1 MTAPTRKFN
10 PGFLNNEELVAS
22 YCVRMTEFELLV
34 EVLRECTG
42 CSNPHQIVIGP
53 RGSGKTSLLL
63 RVAAEVDRDA
73 ALASRFFPV
82 VFAEESYEVAT
93 AGEFWLE
100 CLTNLATQ
108 ATRREDASD
117 LHRTVDELRAIR
129 DDHALSD
136 RCLGALL
143 DFADREDKRLVLL
156 VENLNMLFGDMAD
169 PDAAGWRL
177 RKILQT
183 EPRIIVFASAT
194 SRFDEIDNPDRA
206 LYDLFRV
213 RTLRPL
219 DRNQC
224 AVLWETVSGR
234 SPAPETIRPLEI
246 LTGGSPRLI
255 SIVARFGAGLSFREL
270 MADLLDLVDDHTEYF
285 KSHLESLPAQERR
298 VYLALAALW
307 KPATTREIADHARL
321 ETSTCSAQLARLVE
335 RGVVRVAGGSARRKQ
350 YYLTE
355 RLYNIYYLLRRRR
368 GPDRLVKALIHFM
381 ASYYSPPEL
390 KDISARMVHDA
401 AGLGTEMRSL
411 HRIAL
416 AGLVELPSLA
426 EYRDELLAMMP
437 AGFVAVSG
445 RGSAPGAVAQTTAAG
460 MRVDD
465 DRAERSQE
473 SPGESAERA
482 ARELF
487 KTTAAANVLNRAEDT
502 VEACDE
508 VIRRFGKSEIPAV
521 LVWVAKALVNKGT
534 ALSELKRP
542 QDALEAY
549 GEVIRR
555 FGRSET
561 PALLDSVATA
571 LVNKGAVLGALNRPQ
586 DALEAC
592 DEVVHRFGKSETPAL
607 LDSVAFALV
616 NRGGALVALKRPQD
630 ALEAYDEVVRRFGKS
645 ETPALLERVTT
656 ALVSKGV
663 ALGDLNR
670 PQDALEAYDE
680 VVRRFGKSETP
691 ALLERVAA
699 ALVNRGGVLGALNR
713 PQDALEA
720 CDEVVHRFGRS
731 ETPALLDSVAAA
743 LGNRGA
749 VLGALNRPQ
758 DALEAC
764 DEAIRRFGESET
776 PALLERV
783 ATALGNRGAALV
795 ALNRPQD
802 ALEACDEVIRRFG
815 ESETPAL
822 LERVATALV
831 NRGGVLG
838 ALNRPQDAL
847 EACDEVIRRFGKSE
861 TTALLERVA
870 AALGNRGAALG
881 ALNRPQDALEAYDE
895 VIRRFGKSE
904 TPALLERVATALG
917 NRGAAL
923 GALNRP
929 QDALETYD
937 EVVRRFGKSETPALL
952 ERVASAL
959 GNRGAVLGALN
970 RPQDA
975 LEAYDEVVRRF
986 GESETPALLE
996 RVATALVNRGGVLGD
1011 LNRPQDALEAYDEV
1025 VRWFGE
1031 SETPAL
1037 LERVASA
1044 LVNRGGALVALKRP
1058 QDALEACDEVV
1069 RRFGESETPALLER
1083 VAGALVNRGG
1093 ALVAL
1098 KRPQD
1103 ALEACDEVVRRFGES
1118 ETQAILERVATALG
1132 NKGAVLG
1139 ALKRPQDALE
1149 ACDEVIRRFG
1159 ESDSSV
1165 FSVEVKGALLW
1176 RANIE
1181 IKNRQYEKAVE
1192 TAGLVINGRHKGSPE
1207 QQLRGHVILAK
1218 ALLAGG
1224 DRSACEHAVEAVLAL
1239 LPQLGFISMEASRE
1253 AIVALIGFSVDLGLQ
1268 RMRELIQTSPSAQ
1281 LLLPLT
1287 TALERELGY
1296 EPRVAREVD
1305 EVAQDIQ
1312 QKLKAN
1318 LTDMKTLPD
1327 LELKKLAT
1335 TPGPRQHLAFDELAR
1350 RIRDTPSSWS
1360 PEEGLWAWDPLDIT
1374 RAPNAIEAEWAFL
1387 KWSQR
1392 LNDGKNPKLE
1402 QEQEARLRER
1412 ESRLDQDPDSIE
1424 DKYFNEIGEELR
1436 RQKGESSA

>member
-108 ATRREDASD
+108 ATRREDAPD

-129 DDHALSD
+129 DDQALSD

-213 RTLRPL
+213 RTLRSL

-255 SIVARFGAGLSFREL
+255 SIVARFGAGLSFRKL

-298 VYLALAALW
+298 VYLALATLW

-390 KDISARMVHDA
+390 KGISARMVHDA
-401 AGLGTEMRSL
+401 AGHGTEMRSL

-416 AGLVELPSLA
+416 AGLVELSSLA

-445 RGSAPGAVAQTTAAG
+445 RGSVPEDVAQTTAAG

-465 DRAERSQE
+465 DRAERSQG

-487 KTTAAANVLNRAEDT
+487 KTTVALNVLNRAEDT

-508 VIRRFGKSEIPAV
+508 VIRRFGESEIPAV
-521 LVWVAKALVNKGT
+521 LVWVAKALANKGT
-534 ALSELKRP
+534 TLSELNRP

-616 NRGGALVALKRPQD
+616 NRGGALVALNCPQD
-630 ALEAYDEVVRRFGKS
+630 ALAACDEVI
-645 ETPALLERVTT
+645 
-656 ALVSKGV
+656 
-663 ALGDLNR
+663 
-670 PQDALEAYDE
+670 
-680 VVRRFGKSETP
+680 RRFGKSETP
-691 ALLERVAA
+691 ALLERVA
-699 ALVNRGGVLGALNR
+699 
-713 PQDALEA
+713 
-720 CDEVVHRFGRS
+720 
-731 ETPALLDSVAAA
+731 
-743 LGNRGA
+743 
-749 VLGALNRPQ
+749 
-758 DALEAC
+758 
-764 DEAIRRFGESET
+764 
-776 PALLERV
+776 
-783 ATALGNRGAALV
+783 
-795 ALNRPQD
+795 
-802 ALEACDEVIRRFG
+802 
-815 ESETPAL
+815 
-822 LERVATALV
+822 TALV
-831 NRGGVLG
+831 SKGV
-838 ALNRPQDAL
+838 
-847 EACDEVIRRFGKSE
+847 
-861 TTALLERVA
+861 
-870 AALGNRGAALG
+870 ALGD
-881 ALNRPQDALEAYDE
+881 LNCPQDALEAYDE

-904 TPALLERVATALG
+904 TPALLERVAAALV
-917 NRGAAL
+917 NRGPVL

-929 QDALETYD
+929 QDALEASDEVIRRFGKSETPALLERVATALGHRGAALVALNRPQDALEACDEVIRRFGKSETPAILERVATALVNRGGVLGALNRLQDALEASD

-952 ERVASAL
+952 ERVATAL
-959 GNRGAVLGALN
+959 GNREAVLSALN

-975 LEAYDEVVRRF
+975 LEACDEVVRRF
-986 GESETPALLE
+986 GKSETPALLE
-996 RVATALVNRGGVLGD
+996 RVARALVNRGAALSA
-1011 LNRPQDALEAYDEV
+1011 LNRPQDALEVCDEV
-1025 VRWFGE
+1025 VRRFGE

-1044 LVNRGGALVALKRP
+1044 LVNRGAVLSALNRP
-1058 QDALEACDEVV
+1058 QDALEVCDEVV
-1069 RRFGESETPALLER
+1069 RRFGDS
-1083 VAGALVNRGG
+1083 
-1093 ALVAL
+1093 
-1098 KRPQD
+1098 K
-1103 ALEACDEVVRRFGES
+1103 
-1118 ETQAILERVATALG
+1118 TQAILDRVATALG
-1132 NKGAVLG
+1132 NKGAVLV
-1139 ALKRPQDALE
+1139 ALNRPQDALE

-1176 RANIE
+1176 RADIE
-1181 IKNRQYEKAVE
+1181 LKTRQYEKAVE
-1192 TAGLVINGRHKGSPE
+1192 TAGRVINGRHRGSPE
-1207 QQLRGHVILAK
+1207 QQLLGHVIRAK
-1218 ALLAGG
+1218 ALFAGG
-1224 DRSACEHAVEAVLAL
+1224 DRSAGEYAVEAVLAL
-1239 LPQLGFISMEASRE
+1239 LPELGSTSRE

-1268 RMRELIQTSPSAQ
+1268 RMRQLIQTSPSAH

-1312 QKLKAN
+1312 QTLKAN
-1318 LTDMKTLPD
+1318 LTDMKALPN

-1350 RIRDTPSSWS
+1350 RIRDNPSSWS
-1360 PEEGLWAWDPLDIT
+1360 PEEGPWAWDPLDIT

-1392 LNDGKNPKLE
+1392 LNDGKNPELE
-1402 QEQEARLRER
+1402 QEQEARLREL
-1412 ESRLDQDPDSIE
+1412 ESHIDQNPDSIG

-1436 RQKGESSA
+1436 RQKASPVLETEF

>member
-1 MTAPTRKFN
+1 MTAPTRKYN
-10 PGFLNNEELVAS
+10 PGFLSDAELVAS
-22 YCVRMTEFELLV
+22 YCVRTTEFELLV
-34 EVLRECTG
+34 EVLRESTG
-42 CSNPHQIVIGP
+42 RSNPHQIVIGP

-63 RVAAEVDRDA
+63 RVVAEVGRDA

-108 ATRREDASD
+108 ATRREDAPD

-129 DDHALSD
+129 DDQALAD

-143 DFADREDKRLVLL
+143 DFADREDKRLVLM
-156 VENLNMLFGDMAD
+156 VENVNMLFRDMAD
-169 PDAAGWRL
+169 PDAGWRL

-219 DRNQC
+219 DTKQC

-234 SPAPETIRPLEI
+234 RSARKTVRSLEI

-270 MADLLDLVDDHTEYF
+270 MTDLLDLVDDHTEYF

-298 VYLALAALW
+298 VYLALATLW

-368 GPDRLVKALIHFM
+368 GPDRLVEALIHFM
-381 ASYYSPPEL
+381 ESYYSPPEL

-401 AGLGTEMRSL
+401 GGLGAEMRSL

-416 AGLVELPSLA
+416 AGLMELPSLA

-437 AGFVAVSG
+437 AGFVSVSG
-445 RGSAPGAVAQTTAAG
+445 QGSAPADVAQTTAAG
-460 MRVDD
+460 MRADD
-465 DRAERSQE
+465 DRAERSQG

-487 KTTAAANVLNRAEDT
+487 EKTAALNVRNRAEDT

-508 VIRRFGKSEIPAV
+508 VIRRFGESEIPAV
-521 LVWVAKALVNKGT
+521 LVWVAKALVNKG
-534 ALSELKRP
+534 AVLGDLNRL
-542 QDALEAY
+542 QDALEASD
-549 GEVIRR
+549 EVVRR
-555 FGRSET
+555 FGESET
-561 PALLDSVATA
+561 PTLLDSVATA
-571 LVNKGAVLGALNRPQ
+571 LG
-586 DALEAC
+586 
-592 DEVVHRFGKSETPAL
+592 
-607 LDSVAFALV
+607 

-645 ETPALLERVTT
+645 ETPALLERVAA

-680 VVRRFGKSETP
+680 VVRRFGESDSP

-699 ALVNRGGVLGALNR
+699 TLVNRGAVLGALNR

-720 CDEVVHRFGRS
+720 FDEVVRRFGES
-731 ETPALLDSVAAA
+731 DSPALLDSIAVA

-758 DALEAC
+758 DALEAF
-764 DEAIRRFGESET
+764 DEVVRRFGESET

-802 ALEACDEVIRRFG
+802 ALEACDEV
-815 ESETPAL
+815 
-822 LERVATALV
+822 
-831 NRGGVLG
+831 
-838 ALNRPQDAL
+838 
-847 EACDEVIRRFGKSE
+847 
-861 TTALLERVA
+861 
-870 AALGNRGAALG
+870 
-881 ALNRPQDALEAYDE
+881 
-895 VIRRFGKSE
+895 
-904 TPALLERVATALG
+904 
-917 NRGAAL
+917 
-923 GALNRP
+923 
-929 QDALETYD
+929 
-937 EVVRRFGKSETPALL
+937 
-952 ERVASAL
+952 
-959 GNRGAVLGALN
+959 
-970 RPQDA
+970 
-975 LEAYDEVVRRF
+975 VRRF

-996 RVATALVNRGGVLGD
+996 RVATALVNRGGALVA
-1011 LNRPQDALEAYDEV
+1011 LNRPQDALEACDEV
-1025 VRWFGE
+1025 IRRFGE

-1037 LERVASA
+1037 LERVAAA
-1044 LVNRGGALVALKRP
+1044 LGNRGAALVALNRP

-1083 VAGALVNRGG
+1083 VATALVNRGG

-1098 KRPQD
+1098 NRPQD
-1103 ALEACDEVVRRFGES
+1103 ALEVSDEVVRRFGKS
-1118 ETQAILERVATALG
+1118 ETPALLERVAAALVSKGVALG
-1132 NKGAVLG
+1132 D
-1139 ALKRPQDALE
+1139 RP
-1149 ACDEVIRRFG
+1149 RRSEPAAG
-1159 ESDSSV
+1159 
-1165 FSVEVKGALLW
+1165 
-1176 RANIE
+1176 RA
-1181 IKNRQYEKAVE
+1181 
-1192 TAGLVINGRHKGSPE
+1192 GS
-1207 QQLRGHVILAK
+1207 L
-1218 ALLAGG
+1218 
-1224 DRSACEHAVEAVLAL
+1224 
-1239 LPQLGFISMEASRE
+1239 
-1253 AIVALIGFSVDLGLQ
+1253 
-1268 RMRELIQTSPSAQ
+1268 
-1281 LLLPLT
+1281 
-1287 TALERELGY
+1287 
-1296 EPRVAREVD
+1296 
-1305 EVAQDIQ
+1305 
-1312 QKLKAN
+1312 
-1318 LTDMKTLPD
+1318 
-1327 LELKKLAT
+1327 
-1335 TPGPRQHLAFDELAR
+1335 
-1350 RIRDTPSSWS
+1350 
-1360 PEEGLWAWDPLDIT
+1360 
-1374 RAPNAIEAEWAFL
+1374 
-1387 KWSQR
+1387 
-1392 LNDGKNPKLE
+1392 
-1402 QEQEARLRER
+1402 
-1412 ESRLDQDPDSIE
+1412 
-1424 DKYFNEIGEELR
+1424 
-1436 RQKGESSA
+1436 

>member
-1 MTAPTRKFN
+1 MTAPTRKYN
-10 PGFLNNEELVAS
+10 PGFLSDAELVAS
-22 YCVRMTEFELLV
+22 YCVRTTEFELLV
-34 EVLRECTG
+34 EVLRECIG
-42 CSNPHQIVIGP
+42 HSHPHQIVIGP

-63 RVAAEVDRDA
+63 RVAAEVRKDT
-73 ALASRFFPV
+73 ALAARCFPV
-82 VFAEESYEVAT
+82 VFSEESYEVAT

-100 CLTNLATQ
+100 CLTNLAIQ
-108 ATRREDASD
+108 APRREDAPD

-129 DDHALSD
+129 DDQALAD

-156 VENLNMLFGDMAD
+156 VENLNMLLGDMAD
-169 PDAAGWRL
+169 PDVGWRL

-206 LYDLFRV
+206 LYDLFRI

-219 DRNQC
+219 DTKQC
-224 AVLWETVSGR
+224 AVLWESVSGR
-234 SPAPETIRPLEI
+234 RPAPKTVRSLEI

-255 SIVARFGAGLSFREL
+255 SIVARFGAGWSFRAL
-270 MADLLDLVDDHTEYF
+270 MDHLLDLIDDHTEYF
-285 KSHLESLPAQERR
+285 KGHLESLPAQERR

-321 ETSTCSAQLARLVE
+321 ETSTCSAQLARLGE

-368 GPDRLVKALIHFM
+368 GPDRLVEALIHFM
-381 ASYYSPPEL
+381 ESYYSPPEL
-390 KDISARMVHDA
+390 KDISARMVHDVSS
-401 AGLGTEMRSL
+401 LGAEMRSL

-437 AGFVAVSG
+437 TGFVAVSG
-445 RGSAPGAVAQTTAAG
+445 QGSAPAAVAQTTAAG
-460 MRVDD
+460 MRADD
-465 DRAERSQE
+465 DRAERSQG
-473 SPGESAERA
+473 SPGESDERA

-487 KTTAAANVLNRAEDT
+487 KTTAALHVRNRAEDA

-508 VIRRFGKSEIPAV
+508 VVRRFGESEIPAV

-542 QDALEAY
+542 QDALEACD
-549 GEVIRR
+549 EVIRR
-555 FGRSET
+555 FGE
-561 PALLDSVATA
+561 
-571 LVNKGAVLGALNRPQ
+571 
-586 DALEAC
+586 
-592 DEVVHRFGKSETPAL
+592 SETPAL

-616 NRGGALVALKRPQD
+616 NRGGALGALNRPQDALEACDEVIRRFWKGETPALLDSVAFALGNRGAALVALNRPQDALEACDEVIRRFGKSETPALLERVATALVSKGVALGDLNRPQDALEAYDEVVRRFGESETPALLGSVAVALVNRGPVLNALKRPQDALEACDEVIRRFGKGETPALLERVAAALGNRGAVLGDLKRPQDALEACDEVIRRFGESETPALLERVATALGNRGAALLALNRPQDALEACDVVIRRFGESETPALLERVATALVNRGGVLGDLKRPQDALEACDEVIRRFGKSETPALLERVAAALGNRGAVLGDLKRPQDALEACDEVIHRFGESETPALLERVATALVNKGAVLGDLNRPQDALEACDEVVRRFGKSETPALLERVAIALVNRGAVLVALNRPQD

-645 ETPALLERVTT
+645 ETPALLDSVAS
-656 ALVSKGV
+656 ALSNRGGV
-663 ALGDLNR
+663 LGDLNR

-691 ALLERVAA
+691 ALLERVAS
-699 ALVNRGGVLGALNR
+699 ALVNRGAVLGDLKR

-720 CDEVVHRFGRS
+720 C
-731 ETPALLDSVAAA
+731 
-743 LGNRGA
+743 
-749 VLGALNRPQ
+749 
-758 DALEAC
+758 
-764 DEAIRRFGESET
+764 
-776 PALLERV
+776 
-783 ATALGNRGAALV
+783 
-795 ALNRPQD
+795 
-802 ALEACDEVIRRFG
+802 
-815 ESETPAL
+815 
-822 LERVATALV
+822 
-831 NRGGVLG
+831 
-838 ALNRPQDAL
+838 
-847 EACDEVIRRFGKSE
+847 
-861 TTALLERVA
+861 
-870 AALGNRGAALG
+870 
-881 ALNRPQDALEAYDE
+881 
-895 VIRRFGKSE
+895 
-904 TPALLERVATALG
+904 
-917 NRGAAL
+917 
-923 GALNRP
+923 
-929 QDALETYD
+929 D

-952 ERVASAL
+952 ERVAIAL
-959 GNRGAVLGALN
+959 VNRGAVLVALN

-975 LEAYDEVVRRF
+975 LEAC
-986 GESETPALLE
+986 
-996 RVATALVNRGGVLGD
+996 
-1011 LNRPQDALEAYDEV
+1011 DEV
-1025 VRWFGE
+1025 VRWFGK

-1044 LVNRGGALVALKRP
+1044 L
-1058 QDALEACDEVV
+1058 
-1069 RRFGESETPALLER
+1069 
-1083 VAGALVNRGG
+1083 
-1093 ALVAL
+1093 
-1098 KRPQD
+1098 
-1103 ALEACDEVVRRFGES
+1103 
-1118 ETQAILERVATALG
+1118 G
-1132 NKGAVLG
+1132 NKGAVLV
-1139 ALKRPQDALE
+1139 ALNRPQDALE

-1176 RANIE
+1176 RADIE
-1181 IKNRQYEKAVE
+1181 LKTRQYEKAVE
-1192 TAGLVINGRHKGSPE
+1192 TAGRVINGRHRGSPE
-1207 QQLRGHVILAK
+1207 QQLRGHVIRAK

-1239 LPQLGFISMEASRE
+1239 LPELGFISRE
-1253 AIVALIGFSVDLGLQ
+1253 AIAALIGFSVDLGLQ
-1268 RMRELIQTSPSAQ
+1268 RMRELIQTSPSAP

-1312 QKLKAN
+1312 QTLKAN

-1360 PEEGLWAWDPLDIT
+1360 PEEGPWAWDPLDIT

-1392 LNDGKNPKLE
+1392 LNDGKTPKLE

-1412 ESRLDQDPDSIE
+1412 ESRLDQDPDSLE
-1424 DKYFNEIGEELR
+1424 DKCFNEIGEELR

>member
-1 MTAPTRKFN
+1 MAGISSPSRDARARWGHDGMTAPIRKCN
-10 PGFLNNEELVAS
+10 PGFLSDDELVAS
-22 YCVRMTEFELLV
+22 YCVRTTEFELLV
-34 EVLRECTG
+34 EVLRECIG
-42 CSNPHQIVIGP
+42 HSHPHQLVIGP

-63 RVAAEVDRDA
+63 RVAAEVHRDA
-73 ALASRFFPV
+73 ALKSRCFPV

-108 ATRREDASD
+108 ATRREDAPD

-129 DDHALSD
+129 DDQALSD

-156 VENLNMLFGDMAD
+156 VENLNMLFRDMAD

-270 MADLLDLVDDHTEYF
+270 MTDLHDLVDDHTEYF

-298 VYLALAALW
+298 VYLALATLW
-307 KPATTREIADHARL
+307 KPATTREIADYARL

-355 RLYNIYYLLRRRR
+355 RLYNIYYLLRHRR

-381 ASYYSPPEL
+381 ESYYSPPEL
-390 KDISARMVHDA
+390 KDISARIVHDA
-401 AGLGTEMRSL
+401 GGLGAEMRSL
-411 HRIAL
+411 HRVAL
-416 AGLVELPSLA
+416 AGLMELPSLA

-437 AGFVAVSG
+437 AGFVAVSC
-445 RGSAPGAVAQTTAAG
+445 RDSVPADVARTTAAG
-460 MRVDD
+460 VQVDG
-465 DRAERSQE
+465 DRGEPSQGNT
-473 SPGESAERA
+473 SESAERA

-487 KTTAAANVLNRAEDT
+487 KTTAASNILNRAEDT

-534 ALSELKRP
+534 ALSELNRP

-549 GEVIRR
+549 DEVIRR
-555 FGRSET
+555 FGESET
-561 PALLDSVATA
+561 PALLDSVAFA
-571 LVNKGAVLGALNRPQ
+571 LGNRGPALGALNRPQ

-592 DEVVHRFGKSETPAL
+592 DEVV
-607 LDSVAFALV
+607 
-616 NRGGALVALKRPQD
+616 
-630 ALEAYDEVVRRFGKS
+630 
-645 ETPALLERVTT
+645 
-656 ALVSKGV
+656 
-663 ALGDLNR
+663 
-670 PQDALEAYDE
+670 
-680 VVRRFGKSETP
+680 
-691 ALLERVAA
+691 
-699 ALVNRGGVLGALNR
+699 
-713 PQDALEA
+713 
-720 CDEVVHRFGRS
+720 
-731 ETPALLDSVAAA
+731 
-743 LGNRGA
+743 
-749 VLGALNRPQ
+749 
-758 DALEAC
+758 
-764 DEAIRRFGESET
+764 RRFGESET
-776 PALLERV
+776 PALL
-783 ATALGNRGAALV
+783 
-795 ALNRPQD
+795 D
-802 ALEACDEVIRRFG
+802 
-815 ESETPAL
+815 S
-822 LERVATALV
+822 
-831 NRGGVLG
+831 
-838 ALNRPQDAL
+838 
-847 EACDEVIRRFGKSE
+847 
-861 TTALLERVA
+861 VA

-881 ALNRPQDALEAYDE
+881 ALNRPQDALEASDE

-904 TPALLERVATALG
+904 TPALLERVAAALV
-917 NRGAAL
+917 NRGAVL

-929 QDALETYD
+929 QDALEACDEVVRRFGKSETPALLERVATALVNRGAVLSDLNRPQDALEACD

-975 LEAYDEVVRRF
+975 LEACDEVVRRF
-986 GESETPALLE
+986 GKSETQALHERVATALGNRGAVLGALNRPQDALEASDEVVRRFGKSETPVLLERVAAALVNRGAVLGALNRPQDALEACDEVVRRFGKSETPVLLE
-996 RVATALVNRGGVLGD
+996 RVATALVNRGAVLSD
-1011 LNRPQDALEAYDEV
+1011 LNRPQDALEACDEV
-1025 VRWFGE
+1025 VRRFGK

-1037 LERVASA
+1037 HERVASA
-1044 LVNRGGALVALKRP
+1044 LVHRGAVLVALKRPQDALEACDEVVRRFGKSETPALHALEACDEVVRRFGKSETPALHERVASALVHRGAVLVALKRPQDALEACDEVVRRFGKSETPALHERVASALGNRGTVLVALKRPQDALEACDEVVRRFGKSETPALHERVASALGNRGTVLVALKRP

-1069 RRFGESETPALLER
+1069 RRFGESETPVL
-1083 VAGALVNRGG
+1083 
-1093 ALVAL
+1093 
-1098 KRPQD
+1098 
-1103 ALEACDEVVRRFGES
+1103 
-1118 ETQAILERVATALG
+1118 LERVATALG
-1132 NKGAVLG
+1132 NKGAVLV
-1139 ALKRPQDALE
+1139 ALNRPQDALE

-1176 RANIE
+1176 RADIE
-1181 IKNRQYEKAVE
+1181 IKTRQYEKAVE
-1192 TAGLVINGRHKGSPE
+1192 TAGRVINGRHRGSPE

-1239 LPQLGFISMEASRE
+1239 LPELGFISRE
-1253 AIVALIGFSVDLGLQ
+1253 AIAALIGFSVDLGLQ
-1268 RMRELIQTSPSAQ
+1268 RMRELIQTSPSAP

-1287 TALERELGY
+1287 TALERELGH

-1312 QKLKAN
+1312 QTLKAN

-1327 LELKKLAT
+1327 LELK
-1335 TPGPRQHLAFDELAR
+1335 
-1350 RIRDTPSSWS
+1350 
-1360 PEEGLWAWDPLDIT
+1360 
-1374 RAPNAIEAEWAFL
+1374 
-1387 KWSQR
+1387 
-1392 LNDGKNPKLE
+1392 
-1402 QEQEARLRER
+1402 
-1412 ESRLDQDPDSIE
+1412 
-1424 DKYFNEIGEELR
+1424 
-1436 RQKGESSA
+1436 